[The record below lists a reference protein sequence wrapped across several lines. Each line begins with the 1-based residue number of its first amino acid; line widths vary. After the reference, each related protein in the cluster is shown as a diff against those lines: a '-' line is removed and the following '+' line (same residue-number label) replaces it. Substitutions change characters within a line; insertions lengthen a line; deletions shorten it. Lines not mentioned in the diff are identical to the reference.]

1 MNNPASPTIRLK
13 SDRVP
18 GHPWVW
24 SAQIVKPEERLPP
37 GSVVEVVD
45 AKGRF
50 VGRGFW
56 NGHARVALRLLT
68 TDANETIDDDWIAT
82 RLARAVEL
90 RRELLRLDDVSDAW
104 RVVHSEGDGLSGLV
118 VDRYAGHLVVEYFAA
133 GMWRFREAIQTAL
146 LRHFPGAACEQA

>member
-1 MNNPASPTIRLK
+1 MNSPVLPSIRLK
-13 SDRVP
+13 TDRVP

-37 GSVVEVVD
+37 GSVVDVLD

-68 TDANETIDDDWIAT
+68 TDPEQAIDDGWIAS
-82 RLARAVEL
+82 RIAAAVEL
-90 RRELLRLDDVSDAW
+90 RRELLRLDEVSDAW

-118 VDRYAGHLVVEYFAA
+118 VDRYANHLVV
-133 GMWRFREAIQTAL
+133 GV
-146 LRHFPGAACEQA
+146 LRCWHVAVS

>member
-1 MNNPASPTIRLK
+1 MNNPAVPTIRLK

-37 GSVVEVVD
+37 GSVVDVLD

-56 NGHARVALRLLT
+56 NGHARVALRHQRNQGGT
-68 TDANETIDDDWIAT
+68 TQVRSQSPQAT
-82 RLARAVEL
+82 SQGVGKVR
-90 RRELLRLDDVSDAW
+90 
-104 RVVHSEGDGLSGLV
+104 
-118 VDRYAGHLVVEYFAA
+118 
-133 GMWRFREAIQTAL
+133 
-146 LRHFPGAACEQA
+146 